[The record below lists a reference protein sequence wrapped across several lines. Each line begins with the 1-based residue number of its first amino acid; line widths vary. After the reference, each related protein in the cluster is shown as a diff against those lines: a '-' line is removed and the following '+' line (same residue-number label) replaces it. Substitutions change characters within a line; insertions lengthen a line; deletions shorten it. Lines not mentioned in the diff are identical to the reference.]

1 VWNPW
6 KTAGWN
12 LWQKKEEY
20 KEMLCV
26 DGADVENPVDLKHGK
41 EWTGKIQLK
50 VVPSSF
56 CSDRLKRSDF

>member
-6 KTAGWN
+6 ETAGWS
-12 LWQKKEEY
+12 LWWKKEEY
-20 KEMLCV
+20 KQMLCV
-26 DGADVENPVDLKHGK
+26 DGADVENPVDLKRGE

-56 CSDRLKRSDF
+56 CSDRLKLSDF